1 VNHTEIASLEHAS
14 RSVMAYLPDE
24 PPDRIIRVIT
34 ATVPALTILIACA
47 FMLVA
52 IL

>member
-1 VNHTEIASLEHAS
+1 MATLEHAS

-24 PPDRIIRVIT
+24 EPVRIARLAA

-47 FMLVA
+47 LMLMA
-52 IL
+52 IV